1 MSDQSLLRVKRSFL
15 APGRRLVREGAIV
28 RSDDPITNGRAE
40 LFEPVT
46 ATVEQATA
54 APGERRNVRRPPKGA

>member
-46 ATVEQATA
+46 AVEQATA